1 MDEVI
6 QNYAR
11 DFTGWYI
18 HEIVPVLAVLCRR
31 KDRDALHVEKS
42 YEGYKQLFIDAMAY
56 TLSLDVND
64 DYYKEVEINKRYKF
78 KKTTIVRISNL
89 IKKYF
94 EANPAPDVDWDGK
107 KRFMSLCVMRLSLAV
122 YFTQQDAL
130 KAAVN
135 N

>member
-18 HEIVPVLAVLCRR
+18 HEIVPILAVLCRK

-42 YEGYKQLFIDAMAY
+42 YAGYKQLFIDAMAY
-56 TLSLDVND
+56 TLSLDVNAE
-64 DYYKEVEINKRYKF
+64 YYEEVEIMKRFKF

-89 IKKYF
+89 IKQYF
-94 EANPAPDVDWDGK
+94 ETNPVPDVDLTGK
-107 KRFMSLCVMRLSLAV
+107 KKFMSLCVMRLSLAV

-130 KAAVN
+130 KTAVN

>member
-1 MDEVI
+1 MDETI

-18 HEIVPVLAVLCRR
+18 HEIVPVLAVLCRK

-56 TLSLDVND
+56 TLSLNVTAE
-64 DYYKEVEINKRYKF
+64 YYAEVEIMKRFRF

-89 IKKYF
+89 IKQYF
-94 EANPAPDVDWDGK
+94 ETNPVPDIDWAGK
-107 KRFMSLCVMRLSLAV
+107 KQFMSLCVMRLSLAV
-122 YFTQQDAL
+122 YFSQQDAL
-130 KAAVN
+130 KTAVSD
-135 N
+135 